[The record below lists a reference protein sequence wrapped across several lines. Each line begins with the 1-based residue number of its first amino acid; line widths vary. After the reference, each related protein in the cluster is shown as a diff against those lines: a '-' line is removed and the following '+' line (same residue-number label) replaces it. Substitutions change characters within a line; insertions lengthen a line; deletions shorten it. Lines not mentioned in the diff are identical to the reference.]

1 MKHIIPALLLAA
13 SVPAFAADSAVSTTN
28 AAPVATYTV
37 PTPAGFPFAVETQIL
52 PPDDTHQV
60 DTYQVK
66 ITDQKTGKVQIIEDL
81 TDFDPLKEKISG
93 LVNIQDYNGDGHP
106 DIAVRIVGAYTQSAD
121 ELYLFNPA
129 TRQFQT
135 PPVGQDIAIVGNV
148 EVIRKGCIRV
158 EYKSSIMDY
167 EEEDY
172 CWKNGGWEMLRLKN
186 TNAHNKAE
194 RQMIAGNLKN
204 PPPHHGA
211 GALVH

>member
-1 MKHIIPALLLAA
+1 MKSKIKLVFNNVAEIVGNEQLGLLA
-13 SVPAFAADSAVSTTN
+13 
-28 AAPVATYTV
+28 
-37 PTPAGFPFAVETQIL
+37 
-52 PPDDTHQV
+52 
-60 DTYQVK
+60 
-66 ITDQKTGKVQIIEDL
+66 L
-81 TDFDPLKEKISG
+81 TDEAQTMELLIPCDKEMKEQLGLRLNHLPITKMLLPEVLWQLVRSFSSDDFEIIIDDIIDFGPLKEKISD

-135 PPVGQDIAIVGNV
+135 PPDGQGIAIDGNV

-167 EEEDY
+167 DEEDY

-186 TNAHNKAE
+186 AK
-194 RQMIAGNLKN
+194 
-204 PPPHHGA
+204 PHKKPKGK
-211 GALVH
+211 

>member
-1 MKHIIPALLLAA
+1 MKHIIPAMLLAA

-52 PPDDTHQV
+52 PPDDTYQV

-66 ITDQKTGKVQIIEDL
+66 ITDQETGKVQIIEDL
-81 TDFDPLKEKISG
+81 SDFGPLKEKISG

-106 DIAVRIVGAYTQSAD
+106 DIAVRGVGTYADSAD

-135 PPVGQDIAIVGNV
+135 PPPLQGIAIVGNV

-158 EYKSSIMDY
+158 EYKSSIMNYDEDY
-167 EEEDY
+167 Y
-172 CWKNGGWEMLRLKN
+172 CWKNGGWEM
-186 TNAHNKAE
+186 T
-194 RQMIAGNLKN
+194 
-204 PPPHHGA
+204 PPQKQQRTQ
-211 GALVH
+211 

>member
-52 PPDDTHQV
+52 PPDDTYQL

-66 ITDQKTGKVQIIEDL
+66 ITDQETGKVQIIEDL
-81 TDFDPLKEKISG
+81 DDFGPLKEKISG

-129 TRQFQT
+129 TRQFKT
-135 PPVGQDIAIVGNV
+135 PPDGQNIAIVGNV

-167 EEEDY
+167 DEEDY

-186 TNAHNKAE
+186 AKAHKKPK
-194 RQMIAGNLKN
+194 GK
-204 PPPHHGA
+204 
-211 GALVH
+211 

>member
-106 DIAVRIVGAYTQSAD
+106 DIAVRIVGTYSQSAD

-135 PPVGQDIAIVGNV
+135 PPDGQGFTGNV

-158 EYKSSIMDY
+158 EYKSSIRDY

-172 CWKNGGWEMLRLKN
+172 CWKNGDWEMLRLKN
-186 TNAHNKAE
+186 TNAHKKPK
-194 RQMIAGNLKN
+194 GK
-204 PPPHHGA
+204 
-211 GALVH
+211 

>member
-13 SVPAFAADSAVSTTN
+13 SVPAFAADSAVSTTD

-66 ITDQKTGKVQIIEDL
+66 ITDQETGKVQIIEDL
-81 TDFDPLKEKISG
+81 NDFDPLKEKISG

-106 DIAVRIVGAYTQSAD
+106 DIAVRIVGTYSQSAD

-135 PPVGQDIAIVGNV
+135 PPDGQGFTGNV

-158 EYKSSIMDY
+158 EYKSSIRDY

-172 CWKNGGWEMLRLKN
+172 CWKNGDWEMLRLKN
-186 TNAHNKAE
+186 ANAHKKPK
-194 RQMIAGNLKN
+194 GK
-204 PPPHHGA
+204 
-211 GALVH
+211 

>member
-28 AAPVATYTV
+28 AAPVAIYIV

-52 PPDDTHQV
+52 PPDDIHQV

-66 ITDQKTGKVQIIEDL
+66 ITDQETGKVQIIEDL
-81 TDFDPLKEKISG
+81 NDFDPLKEKISG

-135 PPVGQDIAIVGNV
+135 PPPLQGFAIVGNV

-167 EEEDY
+167 DEDDY
-172 CWKNGGWEMLRLKN
+172 CWKNGGWEMLRPQKHQR
-186 TNAHNKAE
+186 T
-194 RQMIAGNLKN
+194 Q
-204 PPPHHGA
+204 
-211 GALVH
+211 

>member
-13 SVPAFAADSAVSTTN
+13 SVPAFAADSEVSTTN

-37 PTPAGFPFAVETQIL
+37 PTPAGFPSAVETQLL
-52 PPDDTHQV
+52 PD

-66 ITDQKTGKVQIIEDL
+66 ITDQKTGKVQIIDL
-81 TDFDPLKEKISG
+81 GPRKEKISG

-129 TRQFQT
+129 TRQFKT
-135 PPVGQDIAIVGNV
+135 APDGQNIAIVGNV

-172 CWKNGGWEMLRLKN
+172 CWKNGDWEML
-186 TNAHNKAE
+186 
-194 RQMIAGNLKN
+194 
-204 PPPHHGA
+204 PPQKHQRTQ
-211 GALVH
+211 

>member
-1 MKHIIPALLLAA
+1 MKRIIPALLLAA

-52 PPDDTHQV
+52 PPDDIHQV
-60 DTYQVK
+60 DTYLVK
-66 ITDQKTGKVQIIEDL
+66 ITDQETGKVQIIYDII
-81 TDFDPLKEKISG
+81 DFGPIKEKISD

-135 PPVGQDIAIVGNV
+135 PPDGQGIAIDGNV

-158 EYKSSIMDY
+158 EYKISIRDY

-172 CWKNGGWEMLRLKN
+172 CWKNGDWEMLRLKN
-186 TNAHNKAE
+186 TNAHKKPK
-194 RQMIAGNLKN
+194 GK
-204 PPPHHGA
+204 
-211 GALVH
+211 

>member
-13 SVPAFAADSAVSTTN
+13 SVPAFAADSAVSTTD

-52 PPDDTHQV
+52 PD

-66 ITDQKTGKVQIIEDL
+66 ITDQKTGKVQIIEEII
-81 TDFDPLKEKISG
+81 DFGPLKEKISG

-135 PPVGQDIAIVGNV
+135 PPDGQGIAIDGNV

-167 EEEDY
+167 DEEDY
-172 CWKNGGWEMLRLKN
+172 GWKNGGREMLRLK
-186 TNAHNKAE
+186 TANAHNKPK
-194 RQMIAGNLKN
+194 GK
-204 PPPHHGA
+204 
-211 GALVH
+211 

>member
-13 SVPAFAADSAVSTTN
+13 SVPAFAADSAVSATD

-52 PPDDTHQV
+52 PD

-81 TDFDPLKEKISG
+81 DDFGPLKEKISG

-106 DIAVRIVGAYTQSAD
+106 DIALGIVGAYTQSAD

-135 PPVGQDIAIVGNV
+135 PPDGQGIAIDGNV

-158 EYKSSIMDY
+158 EYKISIRDY

-172 CWKNGGWEMLRLKN
+172 CWKNGDWEMLRPQKHQR
-186 TNAHNKAE
+186 T
-194 RQMIAGNLKN
+194 Q
-204 PPPHHGA
+204 
-211 GALVH
+211 

>member
-13 SVPAFAADSAVSTTN
+13 SVPAFAADSAVSTTD

-52 PPDDTHQV
+52 PPDDTYQV

-81 TDFDPLKEKISG
+81 NDFDPLKEKISG

-106 DIAVRIVGAYTQSAD
+106 DIAVRVVGTYSQSAD

-135 PPVGQDIAIVGNV
+135 PPDGQGFTGNV

-158 EYKSSIMDY
+158 EYKSSIRDY
-167 EEEDY
+167 DEEDY
-172 CWKNGGWEMLRLKN
+172 CWKNGDWEMLRLKN
-186 TNAHNKAE
+186 TNAHKKPK
-194 RQMIAGNLKN
+194 GK
-204 PPPHHGA
+204 
-211 GALVH
+211 

>member
-13 SVPAFAADSAVSTTN
+13 SVPAFAADSAVSATN

-52 PPDDTHQV
+52 PPDDTYQV

-66 ITDQKTGKVQIIEDL
+66 ITDQETGKVQIIEDL
-81 TDFDPLKEKISG
+81 SDFRPLKENISD

-106 DIAVRIVGAYTQSAD
+106 DIAVRGIGTYADSAD

-135 PPVGQDIAIVGNV
+135 PPPLQGFAIVGNV

-167 EEEDY
+167 DEEDY

-186 TNAHNKAE
+186 TNAHKKPK
-194 RQMIAGNLKN
+194 GK
-204 PPPHHGA
+204 
-211 GALVH
+211 

>member
-106 DIAVRIVGAYTQSAD
+106 DIAVRIVGTYSQSAD

-135 PPVGQDIAIVGNV
+135 PPPLQGIAIVGNV

-158 EYKSSIMDY
+158 EYKSSIRDY

-172 CWKNGGWEMLRLKN
+172 CWKNGDWEMLRLKN
-186 TNAHNKAE
+186 TNAHKKPK
-194 RQMIAGNLKN
+194 GK
-204 PPPHHGA
+204 
-211 GALVH
+211 

>member
-1 MKHIIPALLLAA
+1 MKHIISALLLAA
-13 SVPAFAADSAVSTTN
+13 SIPAFAADSAVSTTN

-52 PPDDTHQV
+52 PPDDIHQV

-66 ITDQKTGKVQIIEDL
+66 ITDQETGKVQIIEDL
-81 TDFDPLKEKISG
+81 SDFGPLKEKISG

-106 DIAVRIVGAYTQSAD
+106 DIAVRGVGTYADSAD

-135 PPVGQDIAIVGNV
+135 PPPLQGIAIVGNV

-167 EEEDY
+167 DEDYY
-172 CWKNGGWEMLRLKN
+172 CWKNGGWEM
-186 TNAHNKAE
+186 T
-194 RQMIAGNLKN
+194 
-204 PPPHHGA
+204 PPQKQQRTQ
-211 GALVH
+211 

>member
-1 MKHIIPALLLAA
+1 MKHIIPVLLLAA
-13 SVPAFAADSAVSTTN
+13 SVPAFAADSAVSTTD

-52 PPDDTHQV
+52 PPDDTYQV

-66 ITDQKTGKVQIIEDL
+66 ITDQETGKVQIIEDL
-81 TDFDPLKEKISG
+81 SDFRPLKENISD

-106 DIAVRIVGAYTQSAD
+106 DIAVRGIGTYADSAD

-135 PPVGQDIAIVGNV
+135 PPPLQGFAIVGNV

-167 EEEDY
+167 DEDDY
-172 CWKNGGWEMLRLKN
+172 CWKNGGWEMLRPQKHQR
-186 TNAHNKAE
+186 T
-194 RQMIAGNLKN
+194 Q
-204 PPPHHGA
+204 
-211 GALVH
+211 

>member
-28 AAPVATYTV
+28 ATPIAIYIV

-52 PPDDTHQV
+52 PPDDIHQV

-66 ITDQKTGKVQIIEDL
+66 ITDQKTGKAQIIEEII
-81 TDFDPLKEKISG
+81 DFGPLKEKISG

-135 PPVGQDIAIVGNV
+135 PPPLQGFAIVGNV

-167 EEEDY
+167 DEEDY

-186 TNAHNKAE
+186 TNAHKKPK
-194 RQMIAGNLKN
+194 GK
-204 PPPHHGA
+204 
-211 GALVH
+211 

>member
-13 SVPAFAADSAVSTTN
+13 SVSAFAADSAVSTTD

-52 PPDDTHQV
+52 PD

-66 ITDQKTGKVQIIEDL
+66 ITDQKTGKAQIIEEII
-81 TDFDPLKEKISG
+81 DFGPLKEKISG

-135 PPVGQDIAIVGNV
+135 PPDGQGIAIDGNV

-167 EEEDY
+167 NEEDY

-186 TNAHNKAE
+186 TNAHKKPK
-194 RQMIAGNLKN
+194 GK
-204 PPPHHGA
+204 
-211 GALVH
+211 

>member
-13 SVPAFAADSAVSTTN
+13 SVPAFAADSAVSTTD

-52 PPDDTHQV
+52 PD

-66 ITDQKTGKVQIIEDL
+66 ITDQKTGKVQIIDL
-81 TDFDPLKEKISG
+81 GPRKEKISS
-93 LVNIQDYNGDGHP
+93 LVYIQEDFNGDGHL
-106 DIAVRIVGAYTQSAD
+106 DIAVPIDGAYNQVAD

-135 PPVGQDIAIVGNV
+135 PPDGQGFTGNV

-158 EYKSSIMDY
+158 EYKSSIRDY

-172 CWKNGGWEMLRLKN
+172 CWKNGDWEMLRLKN
-186 TNAHNKAE
+186 TNAHKKPK
-194 RQMIAGNLKN
+194 GK
-204 PPPHHGA
+204 
-211 GALVH
+211 

>member
-13 SVPAFAADSAVSTTN
+13 SVPAFAADSAVSTTD

-52 PPDDTHQV
+52 PD

-66 ITDQKTGKVQIIEDL
+66 ITDQKTGKVQIIEEII
-81 TDFDPLKEKISG
+81 DFGPRKEKISG

-106 DIAVRIVGAYTQSAD
+106 DIAVRGIGTYSQSAD

-135 PPVGQDIAIVGNV
+135 PPDGLGIAIDGNV

-167 EEEDY
+167 DEEDY
-172 CWKNGGWEMLRLKN
+172 CWKNDGWEMLRLKN
-186 TNAHNKAE
+186 TNAHKKPK
-194 RQMIAGNLKN
+194 GK
-204 PPPHHGA
+204 
-211 GALVH
+211 

>member
-13 SVPAFAADSAVSTTN
+13 SVPAFAADSAVSTTD

-52 PPDDTHQV
+52 PD

-66 ITDQKTGKVQIIEDL
+66 ITDQKTGKVQIIEAD
-81 TDFDPLKEKISG
+81 DFGPLKEKISS

-106 DIAVRIVGAYTQSAD
+106 DIAVRIIGAYGESAD
-121 ELYLFNPA
+121 ELYLFNPV

-135 PPVGQDIAIVGNV
+135 PPDGQGFTGNV

-158 EYKSSIMDY
+158 EYKSSIRDY
-167 EEEDY
+167 DEDDY
-172 CWKNGGWEMLRLKN
+172 CWKNGDWEMLRLKN
-186 TNAHNKAE
+186 TNAHKKPK
-194 RQMIAGNLKN
+194 GK
-204 PPPHHGA
+204 
-211 GALVH
+211 

>member
-1 MKHIIPALLLAA
+1 MKHIIPVLLLAA

-52 PPDDTHQV
+52 PPDDTYQV

-81 TDFDPLKEKISG
+81 IDFRPLKENISD

-121 ELYLFNPA
+121 DLYLFNPA
-129 TRQFQT
+129 TRQFKT
-135 PPVGQDIAIVGNV
+135 PPDGQNIAIVGNV

-167 EEEDY
+167 DEEDY

-186 TNAHNKAE
+186 AK
-194 RQMIAGNLKN
+194 
-204 PPPHHGA
+204 PHKKPKGK
-211 GALVH
+211 

>member
-13 SVPAFAADSAVSTTN
+13 SVPAFAADSAVSTTD

-52 PPDDTHQV
+52 PD

-66 ITDQKTGKVQIIEDL
+66 ITDQKTGKAQIIEEII
-81 TDFDPLKEKISG
+81 DFGPLKEKISG

-135 PPVGQDIAIVGNV
+135 PPDGQGIAGNV

-167 EEEDY
+167 DEEDY

-186 TNAHNKAE
+186 TNAHKKPK
-194 RQMIAGNLKN
+194 GK
-204 PPPHHGA
+204 
-211 GALVH
+211 

>member
-52 PPDDTHQV
+52 PPDDTYQV

-66 ITDQKTGKVQIIEDL
+66 ITDQETGKVQIIEDL
-81 TDFDPLKEKISG
+81 DDFGPLKEKISG

-121 ELYLFNPA
+121 DLYLFNPA

-135 PPVGQDIAIVGNV
+135 PPDGQGIAIDGNV

-167 EEEDY
+167 DEEDY

-186 TNAHNKAE
+186 AKAHKKPK
-194 RQMIAGNLKN
+194 GK
-204 PPPHHGA
+204 
-211 GALVH
+211 

>member
-13 SVPAFAADSAVSTTN
+13 SVPAFAADSAVSTTD

-66 ITDQKTGKVQIIEDL
+66 ITDQETGKVQIIEDL
-81 TDFDPLKEKISG
+81 NDFDPLKEKISG

-106 DIAVRIVGAYTQSAD
+106 DIAVRVVGTYSQSAD
-121 ELYLFNPA
+121 ELYLFNPT

-135 PPVGQDIAIVGNV
+135 PPDGQGFTGNV

-158 EYKSSIMDY
+158 EYKSSIRDY
-167 EEEDY
+167 DEEDY
-172 CWKNGGWEMLRLKN
+172 CWKNGDWEMLRLKN
-186 TNAHNKAE
+186 TNAHKKPK
-194 RQMIAGNLKN
+194 GK
-204 PPPHHGA
+204 
-211 GALVH
+211 

>member
-37 PTPAGFPFAVETQIL
+37 PTPAGFPSAVETQLL
-52 PPDDTHQV
+52 PD

-66 ITDQKTGKVQIIEDL
+66 ITDQKTGKVQIIDL
-81 TDFDPLKEKISG
+81 GPRKEKISS
-93 LVNIQDYNGDGHP
+93 LVYIQEDFNGDGHL
-106 DIAVRIVGAYTQSAD
+106 DIAVPIDGAYNQVAD

-135 PPVGQDIAIVGNV
+135 PPDGQGIAIDGNV

-158 EYKSSIMDY
+158 EYKSSIIDY
-167 EEEDY
+167 DEDDY
-172 CWKNGGWEMLRLKN
+172 CWKNGGWEMVSPQKHQR
-186 TNAHNKAE
+186 T
-194 RQMIAGNLKN
+194 Q
-204 PPPHHGA
+204 
-211 GALVH
+211 

>member
-52 PPDDTHQV
+52 PPDDTYQV

-81 TDFDPLKEKISG
+81 IDFGPLKEKISG

-167 EEEDY
+167 DEEDY

-186 TNAHNKAE
+186 AK
-194 RQMIAGNLKN
+194 
-204 PPPHHGA
+204 PHKKPKGK
-211 GALVH
+211 

>member
-52 PPDDTHQV
+52 PD

-66 ITDQKTGKVQIIEDL
+66 ITDQKTGKAQIIEEII
-81 TDFDPLKEKISG
+81 DFGPLKEKISG

-135 PPVGQDIAIVGNV
+135 PPDGQGIAIDGNV

-167 EEEDY
+167 DEDDY
-172 CWKNGGWEMLRLKN
+172 CWKNGGWEMLRPQKHQR
-186 TNAHNKAE
+186 T
-194 RQMIAGNLKN
+194 Q
-204 PPPHHGA
+204 
-211 GALVH
+211 

>member
-13 SVPAFAADSAVSTTN
+13 SVPAFAADSAVSTTD

-37 PTPAGFPFAVETQIL
+37 PTPAGFPSAVETQLL
-52 PPDDTHQV
+52 PD

-66 ITDQKTGKVQIIEDL
+66 ITDQKTGKVQIIDL
-81 TDFDPLKEKISG
+81 GPRKEKISS
-93 LVNIQDYNGDGHP
+93 LVNIQDFNGDGHL
-106 DIAVRIVGAYTQSAD
+106 DIAVPIDGAYNQVAD

-129 TRQFQT
+129 TRQFQ
-135 PPVGQDIAIVGNV
+135 PPPDGQGIAIDGNV

-167 EEEDY
+167 DEEDY

-186 TNAHNKAE
+186 AK
-194 RQMIAGNLKN
+194 
-204 PPPHHGA
+204 PHKKPKGK
-211 GALVH
+211 

>member
-13 SVPAFAADSAVSTTN
+13 SVPAFAADSAVSTTDT
-28 AAPVATYTV
+28 APVATYTV

-52 PPDDTHQV
+52 PPDDTYQV

-66 ITDQKTGKVQIIEDL
+66 ITDQETGKVQIIEDL
-81 TDFDPLKEKISG
+81 SDFRPLKENISD

-135 PPVGQDIAIVGNV
+135 PPPLQGFAIVGNV

-158 EYKSSIMDY
+158 EYKISIRDY

-172 CWKNGGWEMLRLKN
+172 CWKNGDWEMLRPQKHQR
-186 TNAHNKAE
+186 T
-194 RQMIAGNLKN
+194 Q
-204 PPPHHGA
+204 
-211 GALVH
+211 

>member
-13 SVPAFAADSAVSTTN
+13 SVPAFAADSAVSTTD

-52 PPDDTHQV
+52 PD

-66 ITDQKTGKVQIIEDL
+66 ITDDII
-81 TDFDPLKEKISG
+81 DFGPLKEKISD

-135 PPVGQDIAIVGNV
+135 PPDGQGIAIDGNV

-167 EEEDY
+167 DEEDY

-186 TNAHNKAE
+186 TNAHKKPK
-194 RQMIAGNLKN
+194 GK
-204 PPPHHGA
+204 
-211 GALVH
+211 

>member
-13 SVPAFAADSAVSTTN
+13 SVPAFAADSAVSTTD

-52 PPDDTHQV
+52 PD

-135 PPVGQDIAIVGNV
+135 PPDGQGIAIDGNV

-167 EEEDY
+167 DEEDY

-186 TNAHNKAE
+186 AKAHKKPK
-194 RQMIAGNLKN
+194 GK
-204 PPPHHGA
+204 
-211 GALVH
+211 

>member
-66 ITDQKTGKVQIIEDL
+66 ITDQKTGKVQIIEEII
-81 TDFDPLKEKISG
+81 DFGPLKEKISA

-135 PPVGQDIAIVGNV
+135 PPDGQGIAIDGNV

-167 EEEDY
+167 DEEDY

-186 TNAHNKAE
+186 TNAHKKPK
-194 RQMIAGNLKN
+194 GK
-204 PPPHHGA
+204 
-211 GALVH
+211 

>member
-13 SVPAFAADSAVSTTN
+13 SVPAFAADSAVSTTD

-52 PPDDTHQV
+52 PD

-66 ITDQKTGKVQIIEDL
+66 ITDQKTGKVQIIEEII
-81 TDFDPLKEKISG
+81 DFGPLKEKISG

-121 ELYLFNPA
+121 ELYLFNTA

-135 PPVGQDIAIVGNV
+135 PPDGQGIAIDGNV

-167 EEEDY
+167 DEEDY

-186 TNAHNKAE
+186 ANAHKKPK
-194 RQMIAGNLKN
+194 GK
-204 PPPHHGA
+204 
-211 GALVH
+211 

>member
-1 MKHIIPALLLAA
+1 MKHIIPVLLLAA

-52 PPDDTHQV
+52 PPDDTYQV

-81 TDFDPLKEKISG
+81 IDFGPLKEKISG

-106 DIAVRIVGAYTQSAD
+106 DIAVRIIGAYTQSAD

-135 PPVGQDIAIVGNV
+135 PPDGQGFTGNV

-158 EYKSSIMDY
+158 EYKSSIRDY

-172 CWKNGGWEMLRLKN
+172 CWKNGDWEMLRPQKHQR
-186 TNAHNKAE
+186 T
-194 RQMIAGNLKN
+194 Q
-204 PPPHHGA
+204 
-211 GALVH
+211 

>member
-1 MKHIIPALLLAA
+1 MRHPSPLIP
-13 SVPAFAADSAVSTTN
+13 SPRP
-28 AAPVATYTV
+28 PV
-37 PTPAGFPFAVETQIL
+37 FPL
-52 PPDDTHQV
+52 PSKPKSSPPDDTYQV

-81 TDFDPLKEKISG
+81 IDFGPLKEKISG

-135 PPVGQDIAIVGNV
+135 PPPLQGFAIVGNV

-167 EEEDY
+167 DEDDY
-172 CWKNGGWEMLRLKN
+172 CWKNGGWEMLRPQKHQR
-186 TNAHNKAE
+186 T
-194 RQMIAGNLKN
+194 Q
-204 PPPHHGA
+204 
-211 GALVH
+211 

>member
-52 PPDDTHQV
+52 PD

-81 TDFDPLKEKISG
+81 SDFRPLKENISD

-106 DIAVRIVGAYTQSAD
+106 DIAVRGIGTYADSAD

-135 PPVGQDIAIVGNV
+135 PPDGQGIAIDGNV

-167 EEEDY
+167 DEEDY

-186 TNAHNKAE
+186 TNAHKKPK
-194 RQMIAGNLKN
+194 GK
-204 PPPHHGA
+204 
-211 GALVH
+211 

>member
-13 SVPAFAADSAVSTTN
+13 SVPAFAADSAVSTTD

-52 PPDDTHQV
+52 PPDDTYQV

-66 ITDQKTGKVQIIEDL
+66 ITDQETGKVQIIEDL
-81 TDFDPLKEKISG
+81 IDFGPLKEKISG

-135 PPVGQDIAIVGNV
+135 PPDGQGIAIDGNV

-167 EEEDY
+167 DEEDY

-186 TNAHNKAE
+186 TNAHKKPK
-194 RQMIAGNLKN
+194 GK
-204 PPPHHGA
+204 
-211 GALVH
+211 